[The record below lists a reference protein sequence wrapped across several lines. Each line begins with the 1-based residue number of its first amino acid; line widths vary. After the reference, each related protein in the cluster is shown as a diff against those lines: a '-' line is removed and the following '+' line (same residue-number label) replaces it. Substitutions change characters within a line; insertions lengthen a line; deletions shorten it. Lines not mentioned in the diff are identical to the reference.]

1 MSAASLGA
9 VRRARPARVLQVM
22 GFGVA
27 FLFAA
32 AHLTGGLAPGSRSSV
47 PDDWHAETGGR
58 FAVTTPS
65 GATRTHGF
73 ASDAELRTPKVIRS
87 VVAPAPRSP
96 SSPRSPPNPNPNAPP
111 PFPPSEHVMSS
122 SEHAGSAEHA
132 GSEHANVGASHE
144 DRGVDEFDA
153 RVAARRAAERFRATC
168 GAADAFFAAAGARYA
183 PGSLRRDPSLGVLI
197 IDWSENHFN
206 GIGDE
211 MQHYQEMLAIG
222 LGTGRAAYLQTQPR
236 ACRGTGLGGSPAP
249 PSVAHVVEACRFDLG
264 DFFTGIRGVDWR
276 WDGEKERKVAD
287 ELGVAPEAARADE
300 LVVTWS
306 PKGMYYRTGRDGVAE
321 GEAESPDGTYVAP
334 PDANSIE
341 VMMND
346 PVVRGARVVR
356 IRIKQSFGHWCHP
369 HQRGDWGMCA
379 SYRWIVGVRMTN
391 DGNRSAEASGSSEP
405 SPCPSCAVGG
415 CFGAAIA
422 HPRDFLKRQ
431 MAPYLREMERG
442 NWTAAVAAHVRVGF
456 ADVSAVAPPTRA
468 FSRRENATLAG
479 MDAFLAEEA
488 ERVPFPEP
496 ECPAADIAKRTGAN
510 TRQHEAGPPGSGP
523 DRDGGFA
530 GVPNASAPLSS
541 FLRCAA
547 ATGRALAS
555 GPDASWG
562 VFLMTDAPGVRAVV
576 FAEAKRLGLPSVL
589 ATDGRVRARQ
599 GGQHRRLRGGGGG
612 VVRRVRSARRVVAVH
627 GGHGADGLRGRRGDA
642 VPVQVRRRR
651 EHARGHSAR
660 PARVLP
666 GRAPDALARRA
677 PRRRDGRPRRSAGG
691 RGRGAR
697 RNVDA
702 ALGPVRARG
711 SAGRAQDQPIRGGE
725 RQRRWERANER
736 VIEWSTTRAGYARNA
751 RARRCDIVK

>member
-32 AHLTGGLAPGSRSSV
+32 AHLTGGLEPGSRSSV

-65 GATRTHGF
+65 GATRTHRF

-96 SSPRSPPNPNPNAPP
+96 SSPRSPPNPNPTMT
-111 PFPPSEHVMSS
+111 PPSAAVSS
-122 SEHAGSAEHA
+122 SEHAVSSSEQA

-276 WDGEKERKVAD
+276 WDAEKERKMAD

-379 SYRWIVGVRMTN
+379 SYRWIVGVRMTD
-391 DGNRSAEASGSSEP
+391 DGNRSASQNGSSTSSSP

-496 ECPAADIAKRTGAN
+496 ECPAADIAKRTGADRDK
-510 TRQHEAGPPGSGP
+510 TGP

-555 GPDASWG
+555 GPDAPWG

-589 ATDGRVRARQ
+589 ATDGAYGHVKAGNTGVCAEAAEASCDASDPRGAWSRSMADMALMGFADVEVMLFQSKFGAAASMRAAIPHGLREFY
-599 GGQHRRLRGGGGG
+599 RDARLTHSLVAPLADEMAGRGGAPEGADAARADTWTRLWDLFGPAG
-612 VVRRVRSARRVVAVH
+612 AREGLRTSRYAVGSASGDGSARTS
-627 GGHGADGLRGRRGDA
+627 
-642 VPVQVRRRR
+642 
-651 EHARGHSAR
+651 E
-660 PARVLP
+660 
-666 GRAPDALARRA
+666 
-677 PRRRDGRPRRSAGG
+677 
-691 RGRGAR
+691 
-697 RNVDA
+697 
-702 ALGPVRARG
+702 
-711 SAGRAQDQPIRGGE
+711 
-725 RQRRWERANER
+725 
-736 VIEWSTTRAGYARNA
+736 
-751 RARRCDIVK
+751 

>member
-1 MSAASLGA
+1 
-9 VRRARPARVLQVM
+9 M

-65 GATRTHGF
+65 GATRTHRF

-96 SSPRSPPNPNPNAPP
+96 SSPRSPPNPNPTMT
-111 PFPPSEHVMSS
+111 PPSAAVSS
-122 SEHAGSAEHA
+122 SVSSSGSATHA
-132 GSEHANVGASHE
+132 GSEPSNVGASHE

-496 ECPAADIAKRTGAN
+496 ECPAADIAKRTGADRDK
-510 TRQHEAGPPGSGP
+510 TGP

-555 GPDASWG
+555 GPDAPWG

-589 ATDGRVRARQ
+589 ATDGAYGHVKAGNTGVCAEAAEASCDASDPRGAWSRSMADMALMGFADVEVMLFQSKFGAAASMRAAIPHGLREFY
-599 GGQHRRLRGGGGG
+599 RDARLTHSLVAPLADEMAGRGGAPEGADAARAETWTRLWDLFGPAG
-612 VVRRVRSARRVVAVH
+612 AREGLRTSRYAVGSASGDGSARTS
-627 GGHGADGLRGRRGDA
+627 
-642 VPVQVRRRR
+642 
-651 EHARGHSAR
+651 E
-660 PARVLP
+660 
-666 GRAPDALARRA
+666 
-677 PRRRDGRPRRSAGG
+677 
-691 RGRGAR
+691 
-697 RNVDA
+697 
-702 ALGPVRARG
+702 
-711 SAGRAQDQPIRGGE
+711 
-725 RQRRWERANER
+725 
-736 VIEWSTTRAGYARNA
+736 
-751 RARRCDIVK
+751 

>member
-1 MSAASLGA
+1 
-9 VRRARPARVLQVM
+9 M

-65 GATRTHGF
+65 GATRTHRF

-96 SSPRSPPNPNPNAPP
+96 SSPRSPPNPNPTMT
-111 PFPPSEHVMSS
+111 PPSAAVSS
-122 SEHAGSAEHA
+122 SVSSSGSATHA
-132 GSEHANVGASHE
+132 GSEPSNVGASHE

-488 ERVPFPEP
+488 VRVPFPEP
-496 ECPAADIAKRTGAN
+496 ECPAADIAKRTGGE
-510 TRQHEAGPPGSGP
+510 TRDTRPTSGPPGP
-523 DRDGGFA
+523 DNRDVDVA

-555 GPDASWG
+555 GPDAPWG

-589 ATDGRVRARQ
+589 ATDGAYGHVKAGNTGVCAEAAEASCDASDPRGAWSRSMADMALMGFADVEVMLFQSKFGAAASMRAAIPHGLREFY
-599 GGQHRRLRGGGGG
+599 RDARLTHSLVAPLADEMAGRGGAPEGADAARADTWTRLWDLFGPAG
-612 VVRRVRSARRVVAVH
+612 AREGLRTSRYAVGSASGDGSARTS
-627 GGHGADGLRGRRGDA
+627 
-642 VPVQVRRRR
+642 
-651 EHARGHSAR
+651 E
-660 PARVLP
+660 
-666 GRAPDALARRA
+666 
-677 PRRRDGRPRRSAGG
+677 
-691 RGRGAR
+691 
-697 RNVDA
+697 
-702 ALGPVRARG
+702 
-711 SAGRAQDQPIRGGE
+711 
-725 RQRRWERANER
+725 
-736 VIEWSTTRAGYARNA
+736 
-751 RARRCDIVK
+751 

>member
-1 MSAASLGA
+1 MLVHRGRRVCVAPMSAASLGA

-47 PDDWHAETGGR
+47 PEDWHAETGGR
-58 FAVTTPS
+58 IAVTTPS
-65 GATRTHGF
+65 GATRTHRF

-96 SSPRSPPNPNPNAPP
+96 SSPASAPPNPNPNAPP
-111 PFPPSEHVMSS
+111 PFPPRDAALSF
-122 SEHAGSAEHA
+122 SEHAGDAEHA
-132 GSEHANVGASHE
+132 QEHEQNDE
-144 DRGVDEFDA
+144 IGVDAYDA
-153 RVAARRAAERFRATC
+153 TLAARRAAERFRATC
-168 GAADAFFAAAGARYA
+168 GAADAFFKDAGARYA

-197 IDWSENHFN
+197 LDWSENHFN

-287 ELGVAPEAARADE
+287 ELGVAIDETRADE

-306 PKGMYYRTGRDGVAE
+306 PKGMYYRTGRDGSSVAE

-346 PVVRGARVVR
+346 PVVRAARVVR

-379 SYRWIVGVRMTN
+379 SYRWIAGVRDPD
-391 DGNRSAEASGSSEP
+391 DGNRSRSPASEP

-431 MAPYLREMERG
+431 MAAYLREMERG

-456 ADVSAVAPPTRA
+456 ADVSAVAPPKRA
-468 FSRRENATLAG
+468 RRRENATLAG

-488 ERVPFPEP
+488 KRVPFPEP
-496 ECPAADIAKRTGAN
+496 ECPAADIAKRTGAD
-510 TRQHEAGPPGSGP
+510 TKPTSGTPGPGP
-523 DRDGGFA
+523 DDDVDSAHVR
-530 GVPNASAPLSS
+530 VPNASAPLSS
-541 FLRCAA
+541 FLRCVA

-555 GPDASWG
+555 GPDAPWG

-576 FAEAKRLGLPSVL
+576 LAEAEGLGLPSVL
-589 ATDGRVRARQ
+589 ATDGAYGHVKAGNTGVCADMADASCDPSDPRGAWSRSMADMALMGFADVEVMLFQSKFGAAANMRASIPLGLREFY
-599 GGQHRRLRGGGGG
+599 RDARLTHSLVAPLADEMAGRGGAHDGADAARADTWTRLWDLFGPAG
-612 VVRRVRSARRVVAVH
+612 AREGLRTSRYAVGSASGDGSARA
-627 GGHGADGLRGRRGDA
+627 
-642 VPVQVRRRR
+642 
-651 EHARGHSAR
+651 S
-660 PARVLP
+660 
-666 GRAPDALARRA
+666 
-677 PRRRDGRPRRSAGG
+677 
-691 RGRGAR
+691 
-697 RNVDA
+697 
-702 ALGPVRARG
+702 
-711 SAGRAQDQPIRGGE
+711 
-725 RQRRWERANER
+725 
-736 VIEWSTTRAGYARNA
+736 
-751 RARRCDIVK
+751 

>member
-65 GATRTHGF
+65 GATRTHRF

-96 SSPRSPPNPNPNAPP
+96 SSPRSPPNPNPTMT
-111 PFPPSEHVMSS
+111 PPSAAVSS
-122 SEHAGSAEHA
+122 SEHAGSATHA
-132 GSEHANVGASHE
+132 GSEPSNVGASHE

-391 DGNRSAEASGSSEP
+391 DGNRSANTRPTSEP

-496 ECPAADIAKRTGAN
+496 ECPAADIAKRTGAD
-510 TRQHEAGPPGSGP
+510 TRQHEAGPPGP
-523 DRDGGFA
+523 DNRDGGYA
-530 GVPNASAPLSS
+530 GVANASAPLSS

-555 GPDASWG
+555 GPDAPWG

-589 ATDGRVRARQ
+589 ATDGAYGHVKAGNTGVCAEAAEASCDASDPRGAWSRSMADMALMGFADVEVMLFQSKFGAAASMRAAIPHGLREFY
-599 GGQHRRLRGGGGG
+599 RDARLTHSLVAPLADEMAGRGGAPEGADAARAETWTRLWDLFGPAG
-612 VVRRVRSARRVVAVH
+612 AREGLRTSRYAVGSASGDGSARTS
-627 GGHGADGLRGRRGDA
+627 
-642 VPVQVRRRR
+642 
-651 EHARGHSAR
+651 E
-660 PARVLP
+660 
-666 GRAPDALARRA
+666 
-677 PRRRDGRPRRSAGG
+677 
-691 RGRGAR
+691 
-697 RNVDA
+697 
-702 ALGPVRARG
+702 
-711 SAGRAQDQPIRGGE
+711 
-725 RQRRWERANER
+725 
-736 VIEWSTTRAGYARNA
+736 
-751 RARRCDIVK
+751 

>member
-1 MSAASLGA
+1 
-9 VRRARPARVLQVM
+9 M

-65 GATRTHGF
+65 GATRTHRF

-96 SSPRSPPNPNPNAPP
+96 SSPRSPPNPNPTMT
-111 PFPPSEHVMSS
+111 PPSAAVSS
-122 SEHAGSAEHA
+122 SEHAGSAEHK
-132 GSEHANVGASHE
+132 GRSEHANVGASHE

-496 ECPAADIAKRTGAN
+496 ECPAADIAKRTGADRDK
-510 TRQHEAGPPGSGP
+510 TGP

-555 GPDASWG
+555 GPDAPWG

-589 ATDGRVRARQ
+589 ATDGAYGHVKAGNTGVCAEAAEASCDASDPRGAWSRSMADMALMGFADVEVMLFQSKFGAAASMRAAIPHGLREFY
-599 GGQHRRLRGGGGG
+599 RDARLTHSLVAPLADEMAGRGGAPEGADAARAETWTRLWDLFGPAG
-612 VVRRVRSARRVVAVH
+612 AREGLRTSRYAVGSASGDGSARTS
-627 GGHGADGLRGRRGDA
+627 
-642 VPVQVRRRR
+642 
-651 EHARGHSAR
+651 E
-660 PARVLP
+660 
-666 GRAPDALARRA
+666 
-677 PRRRDGRPRRSAGG
+677 
-691 RGRGAR
+691 
-697 RNVDA
+697 
-702 ALGPVRARG
+702 
-711 SAGRAQDQPIRGGE
+711 
-725 RQRRWERANER
+725 
-736 VIEWSTTRAGYARNA
+736 
-751 RARRCDIVK
+751 

>member
-1 MSAASLGA
+1 
-9 VRRARPARVLQVM
+9 M

-65 GATRTHGF
+65 GATRTHRF

-96 SSPRSPPNPNPNAPP
+96 SSPRSPPNPNPTMT
-111 PFPPSEHVMSS
+111 PPSAAVSS
-122 SEHAGSAEHA
+122 SVSSSGSAEHK
-132 GSEHANVGASHE
+132 GRSEHANVSASHE
-144 DRGVDEFDA
+144 DRGVDEYDA

-379 SYRWIVGVRMTN
+379 SYRWIVGVRTTD

-496 ECPAADIAKRTGAN
+496 ECPAADIAKRTGAD
-510 TRQHEAGPPGSGP
+510 TRQHEAGPPGP
-523 DRDGGFA
+523 INRYGGYA

-555 GPDASWG
+555 GPDAPWG

-589 ATDGRVRARQ
+589 ATDGAYGHVKAGNTGVCAEAAEASCDASDPRGAWSRSMADMALMGFADVEVMLFQSKFGAAASMRAAIPHGLREFY
-599 GGQHRRLRGGGGG
+599 RDARLTHSLVAPLADEMAGRGGAPEGADAARADTWTRLWDLFGPAG
-612 VVRRVRSARRVVAVH
+612 AREGLRTSRYAVGSASGDGSARTS
-627 GGHGADGLRGRRGDA
+627 
-642 VPVQVRRRR
+642 
-651 EHARGHSAR
+651 E
-660 PARVLP
+660 
-666 GRAPDALARRA
+666 
-677 PRRRDGRPRRSAGG
+677 
-691 RGRGAR
+691 
-697 RNVDA
+697 
-702 ALGPVRARG
+702 
-711 SAGRAQDQPIRGGE
+711 
-725 RQRRWERANER
+725 
-736 VIEWSTTRAGYARNA
+736 
-751 RARRCDIVK
+751 

>member
-1 MSAASLGA
+1 
-9 VRRARPARVLQVM
+9 M

-65 GATRTHGF
+65 GATRTHRF

-96 SSPRSPPNPNPNAPP
+96 SSPRSPPNPNPTMT
-111 PFPPSEHVMSS
+111 PPSAAVSS

-132 GSEHANVGASHE
+132 GSENANERPPNE

-276 WDGEKERKVAD
+276 WDAEKERKMAD

-379 SYRWIVGVRMTN
+379 SYRWIVGVRTTN
-391 DGNRSAEASGSSEP
+391 DGNRSASQNGSSTSSSP

-496 ECPAADIAKRTGAN
+496 ECPAADIAKRTGAD
-510 TRQHEAGPPGSGP
+510 TRQHEAGPPGP
-523 DRDGGFA
+523 INRDGGFA

-555 GPDASWG
+555 GPDAPWG

-589 ATDGRVRARQ
+589 ATDGAYGHVKAGNTGVCAEAAEASCDASDPRGAWSRSMADMALMGFADVEVMLFQSKFGAAASMRAAIPHGLREFY
-599 GGQHRRLRGGGGG
+599 RDARLTHSLVAPLADEMAGRGGAPEGADAARAETWTRLWDLFGPAG
-612 VVRRVRSARRVVAVH
+612 AREGLRTSRYAVGSASGDGSARTS
-627 GGHGADGLRGRRGDA
+627 
-642 VPVQVRRRR
+642 
-651 EHARGHSAR
+651 E
-660 PARVLP
+660 
-666 GRAPDALARRA
+666 
-677 PRRRDGRPRRSAGG
+677 
-691 RGRGAR
+691 
-697 RNVDA
+697 
-702 ALGPVRARG
+702 
-711 SAGRAQDQPIRGGE
+711 
-725 RQRRWERANER
+725 
-736 VIEWSTTRAGYARNA
+736 
-751 RARRCDIVK
+751 

>member
-1 MSAASLGA
+1 
-9 VRRARPARVLQVM
+9 M

-65 GATRTHGF
+65 GATRTHRF

-96 SSPRSPPNPNPNAPP
+96 SSPRSPPPSPPNPNPNAPP
-111 PFPPSEHVMSS
+111 PFPPKAAVSS
-122 SEHAGSAEHA
+122 SVSSSGSATHA

-405 SPCPSCAVGG
+405 SPSPCPSCAVGG

-496 ECPAADIAKRTGAN
+496 ECPAADIAKRTGADRDK
-510 TRQHEAGPPGSGP
+510 TGP

-555 GPDASWG
+555 GPDAPWG

-589 ATDGRVRARQ
+589 ATDGAYGHVKAGNTGVCAEAAEASCDASDPRGAWSRSMADMALMGFADVEVMLFQSKFGAAASMRAAIPHGLREFY
-599 GGQHRRLRGGGGG
+599 RDARLTHSLVAPLADEMAGRGGAPEGADAARAETWTRLWDLFGPAG
-612 VVRRVRSARRVVAVH
+612 AREGLRTSRYAVGSASGDGSARTS
-627 GGHGADGLRGRRGDA
+627 
-642 VPVQVRRRR
+642 
-651 EHARGHSAR
+651 E
-660 PARVLP
+660 
-666 GRAPDALARRA
+666 
-677 PRRRDGRPRRSAGG
+677 
-691 RGRGAR
+691 
-697 RNVDA
+697 
-702 ALGPVRARG
+702 
-711 SAGRAQDQPIRGGE
+711 
-725 RQRRWERANER
+725 
-736 VIEWSTTRAGYARNA
+736 
-751 RARRCDIVK
+751 

>member
-65 GATRTHGF
+65 GATRTHRF

-96 SSPRSPPNPNPNAPP
+96 SSPRSPPNPNPTMT
-111 PFPPSEHVMSS
+111 PPSAAVSS

-132 GSEHANVGASHE
+132 GSENANERPPNE

-379 SYRWIVGVRMTN
+379 SYRWIVGVRTTN
-391 DGNRSAEASGSSEP
+391 DGNRSASQNGSSTSSSDP
-405 SPCPSCAVGG
+405 AAPCPSCAVGG

-496 ECPAADIAKRTGAN
+496 ECPAADIAKRTGAD
-510 TRQHEAGPPGSGP
+510 TRQHEAGPPGP
-523 DRDGGFA
+523 INRDGGFA

-555 GPDASWG
+555 GPDAPWG

-589 ATDGRVRARQ
+589 ATDGAYGHVKAGNTGVCAEAAEASCDASDPRGAWSRSMADMALMGFADVEVMLFQSKFGAAASMRAAIPHGLREFY
-599 GGQHRRLRGGGGG
+599 RDARLTHSLVAPLADEMAGRGGAPEGADAARADTWTRLWDLFGPAG
-612 VVRRVRSARRVVAVH
+612 AREGLRTSRYAVGSASGDGSARTS
-627 GGHGADGLRGRRGDA
+627 
-642 VPVQVRRRR
+642 
-651 EHARGHSAR
+651 E
-660 PARVLP
+660 
-666 GRAPDALARRA
+666 
-677 PRRRDGRPRRSAGG
+677 
-691 RGRGAR
+691 
-697 RNVDA
+697 
-702 ALGPVRARG
+702 
-711 SAGRAQDQPIRGGE
+711 
-725 RQRRWERANER
+725 
-736 VIEWSTTRAGYARNA
+736 
-751 RARRCDIVK
+751 

>member
-65 GATRTHGF
+65 GATRTHRF

-111 PFPPSEHVMSS
+111 PFPPSVAVSS
-122 SEHAGSAEHA
+122 SEHAASAEHA
-132 GSEHANVGASHE
+132 GSEHANVAPNE
-144 DRGVDEFDA
+144 DRGVDEYDA

-379 SYRWIVGVRMTN
+379 SYRWIVGVRTTD
-391 DGNRSAEASGSSEP
+391 DGNRSDDGKP

-431 MAPYLREMERG
+431 MAPYLLEMERG

-456 ADVSAVAPPTRA
+456 ADVSAVAPPSRA
-468 FSRRENATLAG
+468 RRRENATLAG

-496 ECPAADIAKRTGAN
+496 ECPAADIAKRTGAD
-510 TRQHEAGPPGSGP
+510 TRPDKSGPPASGPPGPGP
-523 DRDGGFA
+523 DRDGRSSDA
-530 GVPNASAPLSS
+530 GVRPNASAPLSS

-555 GPDASWG
+555 GPDAPWG

-576 FAEAKRLGLPSVL
+576 FAEAEGLGLPSVL
-589 ATDGRVRARQ
+589 ATDGAYGHVKAGNTGVCAEAADASCDASDPRGAWSRSMADMALMGFADVEVMLFQSKFGAAANMRAPIPHGLREFYPDA
-599 GGQHRRLRGGGGG
+599 RLTHSLVAPLADEMAGRGGAPDGADAARADTWTRLWDLFGPAG
-612 VVRRVRSARRVVAVH
+612 AREGLRTSRYAVGSASGDGSARTS
-627 GGHGADGLRGRRGDA
+627 
-642 VPVQVRRRR
+642 
-651 EHARGHSAR
+651 E
-660 PARVLP
+660 
-666 GRAPDALARRA
+666 
-677 PRRRDGRPRRSAGG
+677 
-691 RGRGAR
+691 
-697 RNVDA
+697 
-702 ALGPVRARG
+702 
-711 SAGRAQDQPIRGGE
+711 
-725 RQRRWERANER
+725 
-736 VIEWSTTRAGYARNA
+736 
-751 RARRCDIVK
+751 

>member
-65 GATRTHGF
+65 GATRTHRF

-96 SSPRSPPNPNPNAPP
+96 SSPPSPPNPNPTMT
-111 PFPPSEHVMSS
+111 PPSAAVSS
-122 SEHAGSAEHA
+122 SEHAGSATHA
-132 GSEHANVGASHE
+132 GSEPSNVGASHE

-379 SYRWIVGVRMTN
+379 SYRWIVGVRTTN
-391 DGNRSAEASGSSEP
+391 DGNRSASQNGSSTSSSP

-496 ECPAADIAKRTGAN
+496 ECPAADIAKRTGAD
-510 TRQHEAGPPGSGP
+510 TRQHEAGPPGP
-523 DRDGGFA
+523 INRDGGFA

-555 GPDASWG
+555 GPDAPWG

-589 ATDGRVRARQ
+589 ATDGAYGHVKAGNTGVCAEAAEASCDASDPRGAWSRSMADMALMGFADVEVMLFQSKFGAAASMRAAIPHGLREFY
-599 GGQHRRLRGGGGG
+599 RDARLTHSLVAPLADEMAGRGGAPEGADAARADTWTRLWDLFGPAG
-612 VVRRVRSARRVVAVH
+612 AREGLRTSRYAVGSASGDGSARTS
-627 GGHGADGLRGRRGDA
+627 
-642 VPVQVRRRR
+642 
-651 EHARGHSAR
+651 E
-660 PARVLP
+660 
-666 GRAPDALARRA
+666 
-677 PRRRDGRPRRSAGG
+677 
-691 RGRGAR
+691 
-697 RNVDA
+697 
-702 ALGPVRARG
+702 
-711 SAGRAQDQPIRGGE
+711 
-725 RQRRWERANER
+725 
-736 VIEWSTTRAGYARNA
+736 
-751 RARRCDIVK
+751 